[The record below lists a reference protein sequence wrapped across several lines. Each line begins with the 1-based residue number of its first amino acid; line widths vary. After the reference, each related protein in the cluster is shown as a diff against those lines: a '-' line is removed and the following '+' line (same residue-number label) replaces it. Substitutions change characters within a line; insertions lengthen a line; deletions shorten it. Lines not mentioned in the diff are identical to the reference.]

1 MKKALNKMNIM
12 VTLMKKQIKNMIL
25 RAMKRICLIMKKMSI
40 PSKMRNKV
48 KMKVLKFR
56 IVLSLIKMILMK
68 ILNTQNQMKI
78 KMMIMMMIHKIIC
91 LLILMMT
98 MNWIL
103 ILKPFISKNKI
114 FKMKIQIIKTLN
126 QKNIIARVVKISF

>member
-12 VTLMKKQIKNMIL
+12 ATLMKKQINNMIL

-40 PSKMRNKV
+40 PSQMRNKV

-56 IVLSLIKMILMK
+56 IVLSIFTMILMK

-78 KMMIMMMIHKIIC
+78 KMMIMMIHKIIC

-98 MNWIL
+98 TNQIL

-126 QKNIIARVVKISF
+126 QKKIIVRVVKISF